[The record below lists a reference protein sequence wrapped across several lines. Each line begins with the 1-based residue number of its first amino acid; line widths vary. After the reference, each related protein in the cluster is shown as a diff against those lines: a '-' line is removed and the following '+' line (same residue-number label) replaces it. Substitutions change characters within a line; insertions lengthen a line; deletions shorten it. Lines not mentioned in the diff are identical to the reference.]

1 MEQYIILLLRYYT
14 QERER
19 ERERERGL
27 IKQYNTR
34 INKEKKKE

>member
-34 INKEKKKE
+34 INQEKKKE